1 MNGMKRI
8 NVLLS
13 IILCFLILICLL
25 TAGGFVFLRL
35 SSESNTLEAAD
46 YYLSEQNPKE
56 ALSAYASLLKREL
69 IPLGSLE
76 ENNIQLAEA
85 GVLRSIDMILS
96 DDDAVQ
102 QLITDDSL
110 KLIQN
115 EANHP
120 LVSKSFLK
128 DLQIRIDYTDLL
140 KAGSSPDTNTNPISS
155 FSKAF
160 SDFTTSLFQQGTI
173 IARDQRLI
181 NQAWEAFDSFL
192 INDAKQIV
200 SEISDEALRTSTLV
214 AFDQKTAE
222 HLVALHD
229 QKKNTIHAGAWY
241 SLVYDEVS
249 KLCGDARY
257 SGLEESFSGADF
269 ISGGAFSFA
278 VIRNGKISLIGDSLG
293 AEKDVEMID
302 DAVSIDVG
310 WNHAIVLHA
319 DGSASVLGARQYKKA
334 LVSEWKALT
343 AVAAGGF
350 HTVGLQNDGKVI
362 ATGLNLSKQCN
373 VTKWKNVIAID
384 AGLNH
389 TVALLSD
396 GTVVATGDNSY
407 GQCDVSEWK
416 NVTDISCGANFTL
429 ALTADYHVL
438 AAGDNSCG
446 QCDVSSWENVIAVD
460 AGVWHS
466 IGLLTDGRIITCG
479 ESVRGQRELDTFAPE
494 AINSSGPSHSLSE
507 YIYIGHEMDG
517 PWFYC
522 SEDGCVIAAMDFEA
536 EKILA
541 TRADM
546 ICTSNIS
553 PIGILSGGGTEPLGA
568 TLPTRI
574 ARQNHSVLALT
585 GDYFTFGY
593 NRDGLQIRQGTIFK
607 EEKDERGFAFYP
619 DGTMRIVDPNE
630 TTATDLLSLG
640 IKDSWV
646 FGPFLILDGEAC
658 DIHRHPL
665 SYNDVTMRSV
675 VASICPYHHIAAAF
689 GKSTL
694 ADCTKLLLDYGC
706 QTAYNL
712 DGGRSCFMIFL
723 GNQINRTSYRKAGW
737 RNLQDMVGF
746 LTSASVPN
754 P

>member
-1 MNGMKRI
+1 MKRI

-13 IILCFLILICLL
+13 IILFFLVLVCLL

-35 SSESNTLEAAD
+35 SSQSETLEAAD
-46 YYLSEQNPKE
+46 SYLSELRPAE
-56 ALSAYASLLKREL
+56 ALSTYASLLKRGL
-69 IPLGSLE
+69 VPLGALE
-76 ENNIQLAEA
+76 ENNIQQAEA
-85 GVLRSIDMILS
+85 GVLRSADMILS
-96 DDDAVQ
+96 NDEAVK
-102 QLITDDSL
+102 QLILNDSL
-110 KLIQN
+110 KTIQT

-120 LVSKSFLK
+120 LVSESFLR

-140 KAGSSPDTNTNPISS
+140 KAGTSQDASMNPISPL
-155 FSKAF
+155 SKALA
-160 SDFTTSLFQQGTI
+160 SFTTSLFQQGSI
-173 IARDQRLI
+173 IARDQRLSF
-181 NQAWEAFDSFL
+181 QAWEAFDSFL
-192 INDAKQIV
+192 INDAKQLA
-200 SEISDEALRTSTLV
+200 SKISDETLRTSILITI
-214 AFDQKTAE
+214 DQKWDEYLIT
-222 HLVALHD
+222 LHD
-229 QKKNTIHAGAWY
+229 QKKNTVHAGAWY
-241 SLVYDEVS
+241 SFVYDESS

-257 SGLEESFSGADF
+257 TGLEDSFSNADF
-269 ISGGAFSFA
+269 VSGGAFSFA
-278 VIRNGKISLIGDSLG
+278 VIRNGKISLIGDTLG
-293 AEKDVEMID
+293 AEKEVETID
-302 DAVSIDVG
+302 NAVSIDVG
-310 WNHAIVLHA
+310 WNHAVVLHM
-319 DGSASVLGARQYKKA
+319 DGTASVLGARQYKKA
-334 LVSEWKALT
+334 LVDDWKDLT

-350 HTVGLQNDGKVI
+350 HTVGLRKDGKVV

-396 GTVVATGDNSY
+396 GTVVATGDNSF

-416 NVTDISCGANFTL
+416 SIIDISCGANFTL
-429 ALTADYHVL
+429 ALTSDYHVL

-446 QCDVSSWENVIAVD
+446 QCDVSSWADVIAVD

-466 IGLLTDGRIITCG
+466 IGLLMDGRIITCG
-479 ESVRGQRELDTFAPE
+479 DSVRGQRELDTFSPE
-494 AINSSGPSHSLSE
+494 GITSSNLSDSLSE

-546 ICTSNIS
+546 ICTSNTP

-574 ARQNHSVLALT
+574 ARQNRSVLALT

-619 DGTMRIVDPNE
+619 DGTMRIVDPTV
-630 TTATDLLSLG
+630 TTANDLLSIG

-658 DIHRHPL
+658 DIHGHPL

-694 ADCTKLLLDYGC
+694 ADCTKLLLNYGC

-712 DGGRSCFMIFL
+712 DGGRSCFMIFM
-723 GNQINRTSYRKAGW
+723 GNQINRTSYRKTGW

-746 LTSASVPN
+746 LTSERVPK